1 MMLKYFG
8 LCLSV
13 VGLTACASNLP
24 NTVQPTMGTTIHAPA
39 TTSFDIRHA
48 HTNAPIAF
56 PDFLATLAQADYII
70 LGEYHDSTPQHRLA
84 SQLLQ
89 DLHQKRPQGSLLL
102 EMLSIDQQPAIDK
115 TAQNPPKFAKLPTA
129 LGWQR
134 SWDWNLYGQI
144 VAQPFLLNYPLVATN
159 LTKAE
164 VKTLMQG
171 AEPLKGYLST
181 SDTIKAVLK
190 ARILKAHGFDDT
202 ALDKAD
208 EKIIDNMV
216 AIQQFRDRRMAEK
229 ILSSPKPALLL
240 TGNYHAQKSVG
251 VPMHLADL
259 EYGKTPLTGV
269 VVLMSKTQGE
279 FEPTDADFI
288 WTIAEK

>member
-1 MMLKYFG
+1 MQLTGRAMTKVVSLAMVAMLG
-8 LCLSV
+8 I
-13 VGLTACASNLP
+13 
-24 NTVQPTMGTTIHAPA
+24 TMGGVAANADTIIDTRTAQA
-39 TTSFDIRHA
+39 IEFDE
-48 HTNAPIAF
+48 
-56 PDFLATLAQADYII
+56 LVAQLSTADYII

-89 DLHQKRPQGSLLL
+89 DLHKERPQGSLLL
-102 EMLSIDQQPAIDK
+102 EMLTIDQQPAIDK
-115 TAQNPPKFAKLPTA
+115 AYSSPQTVDKLPKA
-129 LGWQR
+129 LNWQR

-190 ARILKAHGFDDT
+190 ARILKAHGLDGGE
-202 ALDKAD
+202 LDKAD
-208 EKIIDNMV
+208 ARLVDNMV

-229 ILSSPKPALLL
+229 LLSSPKPALLL
-240 TGNYHAQKSVG
+240 TGNYHAQKSIG
-251 VPMHLADL
+251 IPMHLADL
-259 EYGKTPLTGV
+259 QYGKPPLTGV

>member
-13 VGLTACASNLP
+13 VGLTACAGNLP

-48 HTNAPIAF
+48 HTNAPIAY
-56 PDFLATLAQADYII
+56 PDFLATLAKADYII

-89 DLHQKRPQGSLLL
+89 DLHKERPQGSLLL
-102 EMLSIDQQPAIDK
+102 EMLTIDQQPAIDK
-115 TAQNPPKFAKLPTA
+115 AYSSPQTVDKLPKA
-129 LGWQR
+129 LNWQR

-190 ARILKAHGFDDT
+190 ARILKAHGLDGGE
-202 ALDKAD
+202 LDKAD
-208 EKIIDNMV
+208 ARLVDNMV

-229 ILSSPKPALLL
+229 LLSSPKPALLL
-240 TGNYHAQKSVG
+240 TGNYHAQKSIG
-251 VPMHLADL
+251 IPMHLADL
-259 EYGKTPLTGV
+259 QYGKPPLTGV